1 MTQDF
6 PIISSTFGATFSKSV
21 FSHRE
26 GSVTLHPVSWQVGC
40 VRKISLEANKA
51 GFKLREGSVTYHSV
65 VNKHSEANKVFLE
78 FKEPFSSEKGS
89 LPPEALVGK
98 GE

>member
-51 GFKLREGSVTYHSV
+51 GFKLREGSVTHHSV
-65 VNKHSEANKVFLE
+65 VNKHREANKVFLE